1 MGNFTFIAAL
11 LCTFSWISVSVSE
24 FLIVE
29 VQPAHEVTLMCNNY
43 TSVAANIFWFRM
55 TSEPNISCI
64 SSMSSSDSNASLCDG
79 FKNGN
84 FIMTSNIT
92 NLFLKIKS
100 VDVSDSGL
108 YFCGCCKDGLSALV
122 SPTYLKV
129 QGDSES
135 DDDSDCTSQK
145 KSDENTNL
153 MVVILGGLT
162 VLLVMAIIGQAVKI
176 KKLLRADGDEDPQ
189 PRENLGSDDL
199 NYATVT
205 FFLITGHTARTNV
218 LHSSHL

>member
-29 VQPAHEVTLMCNNY
+29 VQPAQEVTLMCNNY
-43 TSVAANIFWFRM
+43 TGSATNIFWFRM
-55 TSEPNISCI
+55 TGGPNISSI
-64 SSMSSSDSNASLCDG
+64 SSMFNSDSKASLWNG

-84 FIMTSNIT
+84 FIMTSNTT
-92 NLFLKIKS
+92 NLFLTIKS

-108 YFCGCCKDGLSALV
+108 YFCGCCPYGVSALV

-129 QGDSES
+129 QETS
-135 DDDSDCTSQK
+135 DK
-145 KSDENTNL
+145 NTTL
-153 MVVILGGLT
+153 MGVILGGLT
-162 VLLVMAIIGQAVKI
+162 VFLVMVIIGLLVKI
-176 KKLLRADGDEDPQ
+176 KKLHRGTEQ
-189 PRENLGSDDL
+189 PNRSNLGSDDL

-205 FFLITGHTARTNV
+205 FAQNGRRRRELEPNV
-218 LHSSHL
+218 VYAATR

>member
-129 QGDSES
+129 QE
-135 DDDSDCTSQK
+135 

-162 VLLVMAIIGQAVKI
+162 VLLLMVIIGLLVKI
-176 KKLLRADGDEDPQ
+176 KKLHRGMSFPDSPPHVSL
-189 PRENLGSDDL
+189 SIF
-199 NYATVT
+199 TVT
-205 FFLITGHTARTNV
+205 VNKGGKGQKQILKKKKIMIINQWSTDKSMMTLRFLI
-218 LHSSHL
+218 

>member
-1 MGNFTFIAAL
+1 MFLFFSLQL
-11 LCTFSWISVSVSE
+11 LAFFLCWISVSVSE

-92 NLFLKIKS
+92 NLFLKIKI
-100 VDVSDSGL
+100 DLSDSGL
-108 YFCGCCKDGLSALV
+108 YYCGFYANSH
-122 SPTYLKV
+122 PTNFSDSCTLFPFIS
-129 QGDSES
+129 DNSES
-135 DDDSDCTSQK
+135 DGDDDCKSQK

-162 VLLVMAIIGQAVKI
+162 VLLLMVIIGLLVKI
-176 KKLLRADGDEDPQ
+176 KKLHREKSDENT
-189 PRENLGSDDL
+189 NLMVVILGGL
-199 NYATVT
+199 TV
-205 FFLITGHTARTNV
+205 FFVMVIIGLLVKIKK
-218 LHSSHL
+218 LHRGTV